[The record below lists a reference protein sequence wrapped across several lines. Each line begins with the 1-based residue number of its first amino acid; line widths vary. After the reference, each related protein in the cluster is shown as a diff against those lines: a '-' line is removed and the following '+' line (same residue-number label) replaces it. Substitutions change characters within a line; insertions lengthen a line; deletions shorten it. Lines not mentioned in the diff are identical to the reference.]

1 MHIIKLFIFYFKI
14 KLHNMESKYI
24 GYLAGLLTTSSFIPQ
39 IMKSYQIMKHN
50 FKNKTKIKSDI
61 SLPFMYVIFIGM
73 CFWIYYGILINHDD
87 PNTGDGNAVILW
99 NSVSVFFVFCII
111 IFTHLT

>member
-1 MHIIKLFIFYFKI
+1 
-14 KLHNMESKYI
+14 METKYI

-50 FKNKTKIKSDI
+50 FTSKIKKKSDI

-73 CFWIYYGILINHDD
+73 CFWIYYGILINKDD